1 MRKLL
6 AKDIIPMGKIL
17 AKTDLKPIIKEVFFE
32 KKNQEDGNTGL
43 VVELVY
49 KLLESMDK
57 IAGSLFEFLAYF
69 EEKNVKEIEELP
81 MEEFVDLLHE
91 LFGDKN
97 FGSFFKLAAK

>member
-17 AKTDLKPIIKEVFFE
+17 AKTDLKPVIKETFFE
-32 KKNQEDGNTGL
+32 GKREEGNTAL
-43 VVELVY
+43 IVELVY

-57 IAGSLFEFLAYF
+57 IAGALFEFLAYF
-69 EEKNVKEIEELP
+69 EEKEVKEIEELP
-81 MEEFVDLLHE
+81 MEEFAGLLYE

-97 FGSFFKLAAK
+97 FGSFFKSAAK